1 MIYSPI
7 AKPAMQLQTHSRLS
21 KLCASLVIVTFL
33 TSCVSNPAHKAALK
47 KVKDGPVQEGVA
59 KLKESSAKEPD
70 VQAYRV
76 DYLRERERAVNQML
90 VDATSALDK
99 GNLNEASA
107 KTPPTPPRQRP
118 AGRPGRCA
126 NQAPIL

>member
-7 AKPAMQLQTHSRLS
+7 AKPAIQLQTHSRLS

-70 VQAYRV
+70 VEAYRV

-99 GNLNEASA
+99 GNLDEAETLYGIVLTARSLSR
-107 KTPPTPPRQRP
+107 K
-118 AGRPGRCA
+118 
-126 NQAPIL
+126 